1 MISIDVSKNDS
12 IHAHNHNVFKIV
24 PSRVVLLN
32 YNLHTKI
39 YKYLVE
45 TVLFLF
51 HLLNN

>member
-39 YKYLVE
+39 DKYLVR
-45 TVLFLF
+45 VFF
-51 HLLNN
+51 VYFIY